1 MIWWARSSR
10 DCAGRG
16 RTPGRD
22 ESPTVSRGLSVK
34 WHRDIAPP
42 VILVVILALGWYF
55 VAKVGGLG
63 SFVLPSPVDVARA
76 AWETRGLLLDAVGT
90 TMLATVIGLA
100 LALVAGVGLA
110 ALVDFW
116 PLARRALYPLLV
128 VSQTIQIL
136 AIAPIL
142 VIWFGFGMAPTVS
155 IVVLFCFFPL
165 TISTADGLSSS
176 DPELIALLRAMGAKR
191 RQIWKM
197 VRVPSALP
205 SFFTG
210 LRMAVTYSVVAATIG
225 EWVGGSPGLGLY
237 LLRSKNSLAT
247 DQVFAAMFV
256 TSLLSVALFLL
267 VRAIERTAL
276 PWYYSSQREEQWEGQ
291 GIY

>member
-1 MIWWARSSR
+1 M
-10 DCAGRG
+10 
-16 RTPGRD
+16 
-22 ESPTVSRGLSVK
+22 K
-34 WHRDIAPP
+34 WRRDIAPP
-42 VILVVILALGWYF
+42 VVLVVVLVLGWYF
-55 VAKVGGLG
+55 VARVSGLG
-63 SFVLPSPVDVARA
+63 SFVLPSPLDVARA
-76 AWETRGLLLDAVGT
+76 GWETRGLLLEAIGT
-90 TMLATVIGLA
+90 TLLATGIGLA
-100 LALVAGVGLA
+100 LALAAGVGLA
-110 ALVDFW
+110 ALMDFW
-116 PLARRALYPLLV
+116 RLARRALYPLLV
-128 VSQTIQIL
+128 ASQTIQIL

-142 VIWFGFGMAPTVS
+142 VIWFGFGLAPTVS

-165 TISTADGLSSS
+165 TVSTAGGLASS

-191 RQIWKM
+191 RQIWRM

-237 LLRSKNSLAT
+237 LLRSKNALAT
-247 DQVFAAMFV
+247 DQVFAAMLL

-267 VRAIERTAL
+267 VYALERVAV
-276 PWYYSSQREEQWEGQ
+276 PWYHSVQRKEQWDGQ